1 MKYIICN
8 CLGNIDGVNCRILK
22 FELGELGHINTCST
36 SVALSNLIK
45 DIIEIILIESSIS
58 PCQARPEVQ
67 LLLPWMPRQ
76 VFLQPWTSYLHTHES
91 SQQTGSEENKNF

>member
-45 DIIEIILIESSIS
+45 DIIGRNNFDRISNLTLSSS
-58 PCQARPEVQ
+58 A
-67 LLLPWMPRQ
+67 
-76 VFLQPWTSYLHTHES
+76 
-91 SQQTGSEENKNF
+91 